1 MNTVD
6 ELSED
11 SLHQLAVHTWVQT
24 CRLLIRWQHDPQTV
38 IQSLVMPCAFLVSL
52 NLVFGKAISDISGQ
66 NALNGTVPMAA
77 LVGALFGSTA
87 AGISLMRE
95 RDDGLLTRFW
105 ALPVHRMA
113 GVLSRLVAEAIRI
126 FAAAVLVMLTGI
138 ALGFRFDAGLARIPA
153 WLAVPV
159 VFGVAFSFLVTTLA
173 LRIRNTVL
181 AEATGIAVAGLF
193 FFCTGFVPL
202 DLYPRWIQP
211 VIAHQPMS
219 YAVEVMRALSA
230 GGTLLVPVVGT
241 LLWSVGV
248 ATVCLMP
255 MTNGYRKASMR

>member
-1 MNTVD
+1 VNIVD
-6 ELSED
+6 APPED

-24 CRLLIRWQHDPQTV
+24 GRLLIRWQHDPQTV

-66 NALNGTVPMAA
+66 NALSGTVPMAA

-95 RDDGLLTRFW
+95 REDGLLTRFW
-105 ALPVHRMA
+105 VLPVHRMA

-126 FAAAVLVMLTGI
+126 VATALLVMLTGI
-138 ALGFRFDAGLARIPA
+138 ILGFRFDAGPAHIPA

-159 VFGVAFSFLVTTLA
+159 LFGVAFSFLVTTLA
-173 LRIRNTVL
+173 LRIKNTVL

-202 DLYPRWIQP
+202 HLYPKWIQP

-219 YAVEVMRALSA
+219 YAVDLMRALSA
-230 GGTLLVPVVGT
+230 GGTLLGPVVGT

-248 ATVCLMP
+248 VAVCLVP
-255 MTNGYRKASMR
+255 MVNGFRKASMR